1 MNVLTRKTPGA
12 RRALVPVA
20 LVALLCVPA
29 ALAQSSDHPS
39 NQPLTVAADV
49 GFAPFAMT
57 NASGQTVGFEVDVGN
72 EIAKR
77 LGRPGL
83 KIEDV
88 NFSAIFAGLFAKRY
102 EFIIAPTNIT
112 QERAQQMLFTEGYM
126 DTGLGFVVKKG
137 ADLSDLSTLKGK
149 AVAVNN
155 GSVSDTWATD
165 NASKYGFTIQRYD
178 KNADAVQAVLTGR
191 AVANIAD
198 LPASQYAAT
207 QNPLIEVGHVVYTG
221 RSFGY
226 VFRND
231 DVAFR
236 NKVECIVEGMKLDGT
251 LAQIYEKWFGQAPGP
266 DTATSKVWAGYG
278 MPGFKGYS
286 ADYHAPC
293 MP

>member
-1 MNVLTRKTPGA
+1 VIRPTKVRRRDAMV
-12 RRALVPVA
+12 RALL
-20 LVALLCVPA
+20 LVVFCVLPA
-29 ALAQSSDHPS
+29 ALAQGADHPS
-39 NQPLTVAADV
+39 DQPLTAAADV

-57 NASGQTVGFEVDVGN
+57 NASGKTVGFEVDVGN

-112 QERAQQMLFTEGYM
+112 KERAQQMLFSEGYM
-126 DTGLGFVVKKG
+126 DTGLGFVLKKG
-137 ADLSDLSTLKGK
+137 NALNDPSELKGK

-165 NASKYGFTIQRYD
+165 NASKYGFTVQRYD
-178 KNADAVQAVLTGR
+178 KNADGVQAVLTGR
-191 AVANIAD
+191 AYANIAD

-207 QNPLIEVGHVVYTG
+207 QNPLIEVGFVVYTG
-221 RSFGY
+221 NSFGY
-226 VFRND
+226 VFRKD
-231 DVAFR
+231 DAAFR
-236 NKVECIVEGMKLDGT
+236 NKIECVVEGMKLDGT
-251 LAQIYEKWFGQAPGP
+251 LAQIYRKWFGDAPGP
-266 DTATSKVWAGYG
+266 DTSTSKVWAGYG
-278 MPGFKGYS
+278 MPGFEGFS

-293 MP
+293 IP

>member
-1 MNVLTRKTPGA
+1 MNTQTTV
-12 RRALVPVA
+12 RRRTAMVA
-20 LVALLCVPA
+20 GLLLVALCIVPA
-29 ALAQSSDHPS
+29 ALAQGADHPAD
-39 NQPLTVAADV
+39 QPLTAAADV

-57 NASGQTVGFEVDVGN
+57 NASGTTVGFEVDVGN

-126 DTGLGFVVKKG
+126 DTGLGFVLKKG
-137 ADLSDLSTLKGK
+137 STLDDPSGLKGK

-165 NASKYGFTIQRYD
+165 NASKYGFTVQRYD

-191 AVANIAD
+191 AYANIAD

-207 QNPLIEVGHVVYTG
+207 QNPLIEVGYVVYTG

-226 VFRND
+226 VFRKD
-231 DVAFR
+231 DTAFR
-236 NKVECIVEGMKLDGT
+236 DRIECIVEGMKLDGT
-251 LAQIYEKWFGQAPGP
+251 LAQIYQKWFGEAPGP
-266 DTATSKVWAGYG
+266 DTSTSKVWAGYG
-278 MPGFKGYS
+278 MPGFPGYS
-286 ADYHAPC
+286 ADYHVPC
-293 MP
+293 TP